1 MIDRGFFYA
10 RAYAQSIYRQA
21 ERMRG
26 NTVEAAHHI
35 RGDVEL
41 HRDVFL
47 GLSRDA
53 FETIPEA
60 DLAQAERELR
70 HVADL
75 IEGLRL
81 QIEAARAPDKMME
94 AAE

>member
-1 MIDRGFFYA
+1 MSDPAFFYA
-10 RAYAQSIYRQA
+10 KAYAESIYRQT
-21 ERMRG
+21 ERMRA
-26 NTVEAAHHI
+26 NAVEAAHHI
-35 RGDVEL
+35 RGDVDL
-41 HRDVFL
+41 HRGTFL
-47 GLSRDA
+47 ALSKDA

-75 IEGLRL
+75 IEGVRL
-81 QIEAARAPDKMME
+81 QIAASRAPVKLVE